1 MSTKKTYL
9 LRKTSIGL
17 VSLAALAVVGT
28 TVSANEIGVAT
39 AHGTGAYADPIPTF
53 NINTGELT
61 AKGSSVLNSDY
72 KPALDPSTVDITK
85 HGEGV
90 TAELPEVALG
100 FDNGEPYVYAHGT
113 GVTASV
119 ELPALDPSTV
129 DITKHGEG
137 LTAPTLNEVAVALD
151 ENGLYFT
158 NTPVEA
164 PTAEALPEVQV
175 GGKDG
180 EFYLYAKGEG
190 ATVELPTI
198 DPATLGAPIET
209 AKGESVT
216 APALPV
222 AELPALETAKGES
235 VTAEEL
241 PTVEVAKDEAGEYLF
256 SKGAS
261 VTAAEL
267 PVIDPA
273 TLGAP
278 IETAK
283 GESVTA
289 PALPVAELPALE
301 TAKGE
306 SVTAPA
312 LPVAELPALE
322 TAKGESVTAEELPT
336 VEVAKDE
343 AGEYLFSKGASVTAA
358 ELPVIDPATLTVAP
372 AQAPVV
378 APKVEAP
385 KAEVAAAVPTAKAA
399 TSSAKLPETGEAST
413 AVYFATA
420 LGLLG
425 AAAVLAKKQEN

>member
-1 MSTKKTYL
+1 MSTKKTYF

-17 VSLAALAVVGT
+17 VSLAALAVVGS

-72 KPALDPSTVDITK
+72 KPALDPSTVDIWVNG
-85 HGEGV
+85 GENGAA
-90 TAELPEVALG
+90 TTRELPEVKIA
-100 FDNGEPYVYAHGT
+100 FENGEPYVYSHGT
-113 GVTASV
+113 GATATA

-137 LTAPTLNEVAVALD
+137 VTAPALNEAALALD

-180 EFYLYAKGEG
+180 DFYLYAKGESTT
-190 ATVELPTI
+190 AAELPTI

-216 APALPV
+216 APALPT
-222 AELPALETAKGES
+222 AELPALETAKGEG
-235 VTAEEL
+235 VKAEEL
-241 PTVEVAKDEAGEYLF
+241 PAVSIATDENGEYLY

-261 VTAAEL
+261 VTAE
-267 PVIDPA
+267 
-273 TLGAP
+273 
-278 IETAK
+278 E
-283 GESVTA
+283 
-289 PALPVAELPALE
+289 LPVAELPALE

-306 SVTAPA
+306 GVTAP
-312 LPVAELPALE
+312 ELPA
-322 TAKGESVTAEELPT
+322 
-336 VEVAKDE
+336 
-343 AGEYLFSKGASVTAA
+343 
-358 ELPVIDPATLTVAP
+358 IDPATLKETP
-372 AQAPVV
+372 
-378 APKVEAP
+378 
-385 KAEVAAAVPTAKAA
+385 AAASKAAA
-399 TSSAKLPETGEAST
+399 TSSAKLPETGESSS

-425 AAAVLAKKQEN
+425 AAVVAKKKEN

>member
-1 MSTKKTYL
+1 MFPFIFRKNKKDFATIFKKLHKENDKKYNKKLDKNIGGGGYNNCNHCIYRVMVRIRATDNGETLSQLYFKCRLYIREGDIMSTKKTYL

-261 VTAAEL
+261 VT
-267 PVIDPA
+267 V
-273 TLGAP
+273 
-278 IETAK
+278 
-283 GESVTA
+283 
-289 PALPVAELPALE
+289 
-301 TAKGE
+301 
-306 SVTAPA
+306 
-312 LPVAELPALE
+312 
-322 TAKGESVTAEELPT
+322 
-336 VEVAKDE
+336 
-343 AGEYLFSKGASVTAA
+343 A

-372 AQAPVV
+372 APAPVV

>member
-1 MSTKKTYL
+1 MVLFVPLYFQKNKKDFEKIFKKLHKENDKKYNKKLDKNIGGGYNNCNHCIYRVMVRIRATDNGETLSQLYFKCRLYIREGDIMSTKKTYL

-273 TLGAP
+273 TL
-278 IETAK
+278 
-283 GESVTA
+283 
-289 PALPVAELPALE
+289 
-301 TAKGE
+301 
-306 SVTAPA
+306 
-312 LPVAELPALE
+312 
-322 TAKGESVTAEELPT
+322 
-336 VEVAKDE
+336 
-343 AGEYLFSKGASVTAA
+343 
-358 ELPVIDPATLTVAP
+358 TVAP
-372 AQAPVV
+372 APAPVV
-378 APKVEAP
+378 AP

>member
-119 ELPALDPSTV
+119 ELSALDPSTV

-164 PTAEALPEVQV
+164 PTAEAIPEVQV

-222 AELPALETAKGES
+222 AELPALETAKG
-235 VTAEEL
+235 
-241 PTVEVAKDEAGEYLF
+241 
-256 SKGAS
+256 AS
-261 VTAAEL
+261 VTAVEL
-267 PVIDPA
+267 PTIDPA

-278 IETAK
+278 IETSK
-283 GESVTA
+283 GESV
-289 PALPVAELPALE
+289 
-301 TAKGE
+301 K
-306 SVTAPA
+306 
-312 LPVAELPALE
+312 
-322 TAKGESVTAEELPT
+322 AEELPT
-336 VEVAKDE
+336 VEVVKEEAK
-343 AGEYLFSKGASVTAA
+343 
-358 ELPVIDPATLTVAP
+358 
-372 AQAPVV
+372 
-378 APKVEAP
+378 APKVEV
-385 KAEVAAAVPTAKAA
+385 VAATPTASAA
-399 TSSAKLPETGEAST
+399 ELPETGEAST

>member
-216 APALPV
+216 AA
-222 AELPALETAKGES
+222 
-235 VTAEEL
+235 
-241 PTVEVAKDEAGEYLF
+241 D
-256 SKGAS
+256 
-261 VTAAEL
+261 
-267 PVIDPA
+267 
-273 TLGAP
+273 
-278 IETAK
+278 
-283 GESVTA
+283 
-289 PALPVAELPALE
+289 
-301 TAKGE
+301 
-306 SVTAPA
+306 
-312 LPVAELPALE
+312 
-322 TAKGESVTAEELPT
+322 
-336 VEVAKDE
+336 
-343 AGEYLFSKGASVTAA
+343 
-358 ELPVIDPATLTVAP
+358 LPVIDPATLTVAP

>member
-72 KPALDPSTVDITK
+72 KPALDPSTVDIFVK
-85 HGEGV
+85 GGENGV
-90 TAELPEVALG
+90 ATTLELPEVKIA
-100 FDNGEPYVYAHGT
+100 FENGEPYVYAHGT

-137 LTAPTLNEVAVALD
+137 VTAPALNEVAVALD

-164 PTAEALPEVQV
+164 PKAEALPEVQI

-180 EFYLYAKGEG
+180 EFYLYAKGESTT
-190 ATVELPTI
+190 AAELPTI
-198 DPATLGAPIET
+198 DPATLGAPTET

-216 APALPV
+216 APALPT
-222 AELPALETAKGES
+222 AELPALETSKGEG

-241 PTVEVAKDEAGEYLF
+241 PAVEVSKDENGEYLS
-256 SKGAS
+256 SKGTG
-261 VTAAEL
+261 VTAPEL
-267 PVIDPA
+267 PAIDPA
-273 TLGAP
+273 TLK
-278 IETAK
+278 ET
-283 GESVTA
+283 
-289 PALPVAELPALE
+289 PAA
-301 TAKGE
+301 
-306 SVTAPA
+306 
-312 LPVAELPALE
+312 
-322 TAKGESVTAEELPT
+322 
-336 VEVAKDE
+336 
-343 AGEYLFSKGASVTAA
+343 
-358 ELPVIDPATLTVAP
+358 
-372 AQAPVV
+372 
-378 APKVEAP
+378 AP
-385 KAEVAAAVPTAKAA
+385 KAAAASTATTE
-399 TSSAKLPETGEAST
+399 TSSAKLPETGEASS

-425 AAAVLAKKQEN
+425 AAVVAKKKEI

>member
-158 NTPVEA
+158 NIPVEA

-222 AELPALETAKGES
+222 AELPALETAKGE
-235 VTAEEL
+235 
-241 PTVEVAKDEAGEYLF
+241 
-256 SKGAS
+256 
-261 VTAAEL
+261 
-267 PVIDPA
+267 
-273 TLGAP
+273 
-278 IETAK
+278 
-283 GESVTA
+283 
-289 PALPVAELPALE
+289 
-301 TAKGE
+301 
-306 SVTAPA
+306 
-312 LPVAELPALE
+312 
-322 TAKGESVTAEELPT
+322 
-336 VEVAKDE
+336 
-343 AGEYLFSKGASVTAA
+343 
-358 ELPVIDPATLTVAP
+358 
-372 AQAPVV
+372 
-378 APKVEAP
+378 
-385 KAEVAAAVPTAKAA
+385 
-399 TSSAKLPETGEAST
+399 
-413 AVYFATA
+413 
-420 LGLLG
+420 
-425 AAAVLAKKQEN
+425 

>member
-1 MSTKKTYL
+1 MSTKKTYI

-90 TAELPEVALG
+90 TAELPEVKLA
-100 FDNGEPYVYAHGT
+100 FENGEPYVYAHGT

-137 LTAPTLNEVAVALD
+137 VTAPALNEVAVALD

-164 PTAEALPEVQV
+164 PKAEALPEVQV

-180 EFYLYAKGEG
+180 EFYLYAKGESTT
-190 ATVELPTI
+190 AAELPTI
-198 DPATLGAPIET
+198 DPATLGAPTET

-216 APALPV
+216 APALPT
-222 AELPALETAKGES
+222 AELPALETSKGEG

-241 PTVEVAKDEAGEYLF
+241 PAVEVSKDENGEYLS
-256 SKGAS
+256 SKGTG
-261 VTAAEL
+261 VTAPEL
-267 PVIDPA
+267 PAIDPA
-273 TLGAP
+273 TLK
-278 IETAK
+278 ET
-283 GESVTA
+283 
-289 PALPVAELPALE
+289 PAA
-301 TAKGE
+301 
-306 SVTAPA
+306 
-312 LPVAELPALE
+312 
-322 TAKGESVTAEELPT
+322 
-336 VEVAKDE
+336 
-343 AGEYLFSKGASVTAA
+343 
-358 ELPVIDPATLTVAP
+358 
-372 AQAPVV
+372 
-378 APKVEAP
+378 AP
-385 KAEVAAAVPTAKAA
+385 KAAASTATTE
-399 TSSAKLPETGEAST
+399 TSSAKLPETGEASS

-425 AAAVLAKKQEN
+425 AAVVAKKKEI

>member
-1 MSTKKTYL
+1 MVLFVPLYFQKNKKDFEKIFKKLHKENDKKYNKKLDKNIGGGGYNNCNHCIYRVMVRIRATDNGETLSQLYFKCRLYIREGDIMSTKKTYL

-273 TLGAP
+273 TL
-278 IETAK
+278 
-283 GESVTA
+283 
-289 PALPVAELPALE
+289 
-301 TAKGE
+301 
-306 SVTAPA
+306 
-312 LPVAELPALE
+312 
-322 TAKGESVTAEELPT
+322 
-336 VEVAKDE
+336 
-343 AGEYLFSKGASVTAA
+343 
-358 ELPVIDPATLTVAP
+358 TVAP
-372 AQAPVV
+372 APAPVV

>member
-273 TLGAP
+273 TL
-278 IETAK
+278 
-283 GESVTA
+283 
-289 PALPVAELPALE
+289 
-301 TAKGE
+301 
-306 SVTAPA
+306 
-312 LPVAELPALE
+312 
-322 TAKGESVTAEELPT
+322 
-336 VEVAKDE
+336 
-343 AGEYLFSKGASVTAA
+343 
-358 ELPVIDPATLTVAP
+358 TVAP
-372 AQAPVV
+372 APAPAPVV

>member
-1 MSTKKTYL
+1 MVKHYLSFISNCRLYIREGDIMSTKKTYL

-222 AELPALETAKGES
+222 AELPALE
-235 VTAEEL
+235 
-241 PTVEVAKDEAGEYLF
+241 
-256 SKGAS
+256 
-261 VTAAEL
+261 
-267 PVIDPA
+267 I
-273 TLGAP
+273 
-278 IETAK
+278 
-283 GESVTA
+283 
-289 PALPVAELPALE
+289 
-301 TAKGE
+301 
-306 SVTAPA
+306 
-312 LPVAELPALE
+312 
-322 TAKGESVTAEELPT
+322 AKGESVTAEELPT

>member
-151 ENGLYFT
+151 ENGLYFI

-273 TLGAP
+273 TL
-278 IETAK
+278 
-283 GESVTA
+283 
-289 PALPVAELPALE
+289 
-301 TAKGE
+301 
-306 SVTAPA
+306 
-312 LPVAELPALE
+312 
-322 TAKGESVTAEELPT
+322 
-336 VEVAKDE
+336 
-343 AGEYLFSKGASVTAA
+343 
-358 ELPVIDPATLTVAP
+358 TVAP
-372 AQAPVV
+372 APAPVV

>member
-90 TAELPEVALG
+90 TAELPEVKLA
-100 FDNGEPYVYAHGT
+100 FENGEPYVYAHGT
-113 GVTASV
+113 GVTATV
-119 ELPALDPSTV
+119 ELPTLDPSTV

-137 LTAPTLNEVAVALD
+137 VTAPALNEVAVALD

-164 PTAEALPEVQV
+164 PKAEALPEVQV

-180 EFYLYAKGEG
+180 EFYLYAKGESTT
-190 ATVELPTI
+190 AAELPTI
-198 DPATLGAPIET
+198 DPATLGAPTET

-216 APALPV
+216 APALPT
-222 AELPALETAKGES
+222 AELPALETSKGE
-235 VTAEEL
+235 
-241 PTVEVAKDEAGEYLF
+241 G
-256 SKGAS
+256 

-267 PVIDPA
+267 PAIDPA
-273 TLGAP
+273 TLK
-278 IETAK
+278 ET
-283 GESVTA
+283 
-289 PALPVAELPALE
+289 PAA
-301 TAKGE
+301 
-306 SVTAPA
+306 
-312 LPVAELPALE
+312 
-322 TAKGESVTAEELPT
+322 
-336 VEVAKDE
+336 
-343 AGEYLFSKGASVTAA
+343 
-358 ELPVIDPATLTVAP
+358 
-372 AQAPVV
+372 
-378 APKVEAP
+378 AP
-385 KAEVAAAVPTAKAA
+385 KAAASKATTE
-399 TSSAKLPETGEAST
+399 TSSAKLPETGESSS
-413 AVYFATA
+413 AVYFVTA

-425 AAAVLAKKQEN
+425 AAVVAKKKEI

>member
-85 HGEGV
+85 HGESV

-119 ELPALDPSTV
+119 ELPVLDPSTV

-198 DPATLGAPIET
+198 DPATLGTPIET

-235 VTAEEL
+235 VKAEEL

-261 VTAAEL
+261 VTAVEL
-267 PVIDPA
+267 PVIDP
-273 TLGAP
+273 
-278 IETAK
+278 
-283 GESVTA
+283 V
-289 PALPVAELPALE
+289 
-301 TAKGE
+301 
-306 SVTAPA
+306 
-312 LPVAELPALE
+312 
-322 TAKGESVTAEELPT
+322 
-336 VEVAKDE
+336 
-343 AGEYLFSKGASVTAA
+343 
-358 ELPVIDPATLTVAP
+358 TLTVAP

-378 APKVEAP
+378 AP

-399 TSSAKLPETGEAST
+399 TSSASAPVATSTAASTTSSAKLPETGEAST

-425 AAAVLAKKQEN
+425 AAAVLVKKQEN

>member
-1 MSTKKTYL
+1 MIKNTIKNLTKISGGGYNNCNHCIYRVMVRIRATDNGETLSQLYFKCRLYIREGDIMSTKKTYL

-53 NINTGELT
+53 DINTGELT

-222 AELPALETAKGES
+222 AELPALE
-235 VTAEEL
+235 
-241 PTVEVAKDEAGEYLF
+241 
-256 SKGAS
+256 
-261 VTAAEL
+261 
-267 PVIDPA
+267 I
-273 TLGAP
+273 
-278 IETAK
+278 
-283 GESVTA
+283 
-289 PALPVAELPALE
+289 
-301 TAKGE
+301 
-306 SVTAPA
+306 
-312 LPVAELPALE
+312 
-322 TAKGESVTAEELPT
+322 AKGESVTAEELPT

>member
-1 MSTKKTYL
+1 MVLFVPLYFQKNKKDFEKIFKKLHKENDKKYNKKLDKNIGGGYNNCNHCIYRVMVRIRATDNGETLSQLYFKCRLYIREGDIMSTKKTYL

-119 ELPALDPSTV
+119 ELPVLDPSTV

-273 TLGAP
+273 TL
-278 IETAK
+278 
-283 GESVTA
+283 
-289 PALPVAELPALE
+289 
-301 TAKGE
+301 
-306 SVTAPA
+306 
-312 LPVAELPALE
+312 
-322 TAKGESVTAEELPT
+322 
-336 VEVAKDE
+336 
-343 AGEYLFSKGASVTAA
+343 
-358 ELPVIDPATLTVAP
+358 TVAP

>member
-164 PTAEALPEVQV
+164 PTAEAIPEVQV

-261 VTAAEL
+261 VTA
-267 PVIDPA
+267 V
-273 TLGAP
+273 
-278 IETAK
+278 
-283 GESVTA
+283 
-289 PALPVAELPALE
+289 
-301 TAKGE
+301 
-306 SVTAPA
+306 
-312 LPVAELPALE
+312 
-322 TAKGESVTAEELPT
+322 ELPT
-336 VEVAKDE
+336 
-343 AGEYLFSKGASVTAA
+343 
-358 ELPVIDPATLTVAP
+358 IDPATLTVAP

-399 TSSAKLPETGEAST
+399 ISSAKLPETGEAST